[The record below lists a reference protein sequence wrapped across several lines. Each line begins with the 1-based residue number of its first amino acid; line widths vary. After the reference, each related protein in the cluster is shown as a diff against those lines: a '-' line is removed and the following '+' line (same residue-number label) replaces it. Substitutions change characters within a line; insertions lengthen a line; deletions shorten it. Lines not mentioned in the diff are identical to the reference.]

1 MANINKDKII
11 WHLEALPS
19 ATKKALDKLSCQE
32 WLRKSKWYLAGGT
45 ALALRAG
52 HRSSVD
58 LDFFIP
64 RVDFNAGKLLKHF
77 ENDDWKL
84 TLLKEGT
91 IFGEL
96 NGAKVSFIAYPFF
109 VTSKNVVRYG
119 AVRVLEPRDIA
130 VMKIIA
136 ISQRGRKRDFIDM
149 YWYAKNVEPI
159 SDVILRLHNQYPR
172 IEHNYHHII
181 KSLSYFADAENDPE
195 PTLFFKASWR
205 QVKGFFVSEA
215 KNLMKQ
221 FKLVGD
227 K

>member
-1 MANINKDKII
+1 MANTNKDKII

-19 ATKKALDKLSCQE
+19 ATKKALDKLSSQE

-45 ALALRAG
+45 ALTLHAG

-64 RVDFNAGKLLKHF
+64 QTDFNSGKLLKHF
-77 ENDDWKL
+77 ENEDWQL

-96 NGAKVSFIAYPFF
+96 SSAKVSFIAYPFF
-109 VTSKNVVRYG
+109 VPSKNVVRYG

-130 VMKIIA
+130 VMKLIA

-159 SDVILRLHNQYPR
+159 SDVILRLHNQYPH

-205 QVKGFFVSEA
+205 QVKSFFVSEA
-215 KNLMKQ
+215 KNLMKR

>member
-1 MANINKDKII
+1 VI
-11 WHLEALPS
+11 WHFEALPS
-19 ATKKALDKLSCQE
+19 ATKTALDKLSSQA
-32 WLRKSKWYLAGGT
+32 WLKKSKWYLAGGT
-45 ALALRAG
+45 ALTLRTG

-64 RVDFNAGKLLKHF
+64 QTDFNSGKLLRHF
-77 ENDDWKL
+77 ENEDWQL

-91 IFGEL
+91 IYGEL
-96 NGAKVSFIAYPFF
+96 NKAKVSFIAYPFF
-109 VTSKNVVRYG
+109 LPSKNVVRYG
-119 AVRVLEPRDIA
+119 TVRVLEPKDIA
-130 VMKIIA
+130 VMKLIA
-136 ISQRGRKRDFIDM
+136 ISQRGRKRDFVDM
-149 YWYAKNVEPI
+149 YWYAKNVEPV
-159 SDVILRLHNQYPR
+159 SDVILRLHHQYPY

-205 QVKGFFVSEA
+205 QVKSFFVGEA
-215 KNLMKQ
+215 KKLMKQ